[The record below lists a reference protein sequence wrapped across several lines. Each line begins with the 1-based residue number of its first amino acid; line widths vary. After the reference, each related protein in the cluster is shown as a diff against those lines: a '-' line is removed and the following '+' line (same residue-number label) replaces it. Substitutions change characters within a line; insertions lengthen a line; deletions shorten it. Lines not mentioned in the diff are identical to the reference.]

1 MLYQLVSLRQ
11 VFLRFNKLTR
21 IEEEIGNLNVC
32 FNFILEIS
40 YLALLDSFSSMS
52 YLNVIESKLF
62 SQRCHDVEK
71 YLKCERVKLLE
82 APVLLTLSRRR
93 SLSYRNQSINLLSI
107 LAGFYMIRT
116 SITKELNGEMEF
128 FLYDI
133 SVWILL
139 NDFQGRIENTF
150 KHLRW
155 SVIRQ
160 KGKSQKE
167 RFKKTKHDKFSE
179 KQTVLT
185 PLTRTRTCAYQ
196 GVRNVRSSEN
206 VSCFAF
212 LKHPFWDSPFC
223 LITDEM
229 ELLFFSILDIWQG
242 CEYASRNERLG
253 EKEKAWRLMQIF
265 RNFSLLRVN
274 QDRSEA
280 RTFRNKNFK

>member
-40 YLALLDSFSSMS
+40 YLALLDSFSSML

-179 KQTVLT
+179 KQTPDTHTYVCVSRGKKCSFFWKCVVLCFLET
-185 PLTRTRTCAYQ
+185 SVLRFALLPNYRRDGASFFLHLRYLTRLWIRFTEWKTWGERE
-196 GVRNVRSSEN
+196 S
-206 VSCFAF
+206 
-212 LKHPFWDSPFC
+212 
-223 LITDEM
+223 M
-229 ELLFFSILDIWQG
+229 EID
-242 CEYASRNERLG
+242 A
-253 EKEKAWRLMQIF
+253 
-265 RNFSLLRVN
+265 NFS
-274 QDRSEA
+274 
-280 RTFRNKNFK
+280 